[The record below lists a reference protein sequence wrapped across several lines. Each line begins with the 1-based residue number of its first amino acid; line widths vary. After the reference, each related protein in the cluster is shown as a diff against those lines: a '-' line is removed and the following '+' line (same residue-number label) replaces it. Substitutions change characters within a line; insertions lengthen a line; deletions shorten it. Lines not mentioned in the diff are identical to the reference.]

1 MRSRLSDLF
10 LVNVLTCGLE
20 ICMATG
26 TIYIPSML
34 LEAGVQEHFMTM
46 VLGVG
51 PVLGLLFVPPLGSAS
66 DGWSSRYGRRRPFI
80 WALCVGVM
88 LGLVV
93 IPHTPQIAALF
104 SKQHHQ
110 WLEVPLLVIAI
121 CLMQFCGQACF
132 TPLEALVS
140 DLYPGE
146 EESRRAFSVYSL
158 MLSLGGCV
166 GYLLPAVDWSTLGAT
181 AYLGGQEA
189 FIYTLLIVIFLICL
203 MTTAF
208 ISEEQTA
215 GLGGSGL
222 EGSRRVQTLSCS
234 WPHGLFSVS
243 QVLQRTLASLLSVV
257 IRLYSLCS
265 SMPKVISRLFVAEL
279 CSWMALMTF
288 VLFYTDFVGEGLYGG
303 VPNAKPGSLERLRY
317 EEGVRMASL
326 GLFLQCVASVGFS
339 LLMERMVAC
348 VGARALYMSSVALL
362 AMTTAVMTMSHN
374 IVLVTMMAAA
384 TGFTFC
390 TLQVLPY
397 TLTCLYHSDKQVF
410 FSSSR
415 VKLPSSWDEQEV
427 MKSSQMQSSTKYRS
441 TNGFVNGH
449 SVNIGLSSSKPTLN
463 KPAVSTSPN
472 LHVSL
477 PVDTPTASSP
487 PPRGMCL
494 DIAILDSAYLLSQV
508 VPSLFMGSIVQLFH
522 SVTSYMACASVLS
535 LLAVYFSSKIVFDR
549 ADMEILK
556 SGR

>member
-1 MRSRLSDLF
+1 MRGRLYDLF

-26 TIYIPSML
+26 TIYIPPML
-34 LEAGVQEHFMTM
+34 LEAGMEERFMTM
-46 VLGVG
+46 VLAVG
-51 PVLGLLFVPPLGSAS
+51 PVLGLIFIPPIGSAS
-66 DGWSSRYGRRRPFI
+66 DSWSSRYGRRRPFI
-80 WALCVGVM
+80 WALCVGVL

-93 IPHTPQIAALF
+93 IPHAPQIAALF
-104 SKQHHQ
+104 STQHHQ
-110 WLEVPLLVIAI
+110 WLEVLLLVVAI
-121 CLMQFCGQACF
+121 CVMQFCGQACF
-132 TPLEALVS
+132 TPVEALVS

-189 FIYTLLIVIFLICL
+189 FIYSLLIVIFLICL
-203 MTTAF
+203 MTTTF

-215 GLGGSGL
+215 GLGGGGL
-222 EGSRRVQTLSCS
+222 EVSRRVPSLWSFCS
-234 WPHGLFSVS
+234 WPRRLFSLT
-243 QVLQRTLASLLSVV
+243 QLLRRTLTSLLSVV
-257 IRLYSLCS
+257 PRFYSLCS
-265 SMPKVISRLFVAEL
+265 NMPAVIARLFVAEL

-288 VLFYTDFVGEGLYGG
+288 VLFYTDFVGEGLYNG
-303 VPNAKPGSLERLRY
+303 VPSAKPGSPERIRY
-317 EEGVRMASL
+317 EEGVRVASL

-348 VGARALYMSSVALL
+348 VGARALYVSSVALL
-362 AMTTAVMTMSHN
+362 ALTTAVMTVSHN
-374 IVLVTMMAAA
+374 VVLVTVMAAA
-384 TGFTFC
+384 SGYTFC

-415 VKLPSSWDEQEV
+415 VKLPTSRDELE
-427 MKSSQMQSSTKYRS
+427 KLKLAQMQLSTKYRS
-441 TNGFVNGH
+441 TNGCANGH
-449 SVNIGLSSSKPTLN
+449 PANMHSKPT
-463 KPAVSTSPN
+463 VSTSLN
-472 LHVSL
+472 LHVTL
-477 PVDTPTASSP
+477 PVDTSPTSSQ

-522 SVTSYMACASVLS
+522 SVTIYMACASVLS
-535 LLAVYFSSKIVFDR
+535 LLAVYFASKIVFDR
-549 ADMEILK
+549 ADMEMLQ
-556 SGR
+556 

>member
-20 ICMATG
+20 VCMATG
-26 TIYIPSML
+26 TIYIPPML
-34 LEAGVQEHFMTM
+34 LEAGMEERFMTM

-51 PVLGLLFVPPLGSAS
+51 PVLGFIFIPPLGSAS

-80 WALCVGVM
+80 WALCAGVM
-88 LGLVV
+88 LGLLV
-93 IPHTPQIAALF
+93 IPHAPQLAALF
-104 SKQHHQ
+104 SEESHQ
-110 WLEVPLLVIAI
+110 RLEVLLLVAAI
-121 CLMQFCGQACF
+121 CVLQFCGQACF

-166 GYLLPAVDWSTLGAT
+166 GYLLSAVDWSTLGAT

-189 FIYTLLIVIFLICL
+189 FIYSLLIIIFLICL
-203 MTTAF
+203 MSTAF

-215 GLGGSGL
+215 EHLGG
-222 EGSRRVQTLSCS
+222 GSEAVRKASNTWNLCS
-234 WPHGLFSVS
+234 WPRGMSSVTQLLHQS
-243 QVLQRTLASLLSVV
+243 LASFLSVV
-257 IRLYSLCS
+257 PRLYSLCR

-288 VLFYTDFVGEGLYGG
+288 VLFYTDFVGEGLYNG
-303 VPNAKPGSLERLRY
+303 VPSATPGSLERLRY

-339 LLMERMVAC
+339 LLMERMVAWL
-348 VGARALYMSSVALL
+348 GARTLYLSSVALL
-362 AMTTAVMTMSHN
+362 ALTTAVMTMSHN
-374 IVLVTMMAAA
+374 VVLVTAMAAA
-384 TGFTFC
+384 TGYTFC

-410 FSSSR
+410 FSNNRAKSPVR
-415 VKLPSSWDEQEV
+415 RDELE
-427 MKSSQMQSSTKYRS
+427 KINSSTKYRS
-441 TNGFVNGH
+441 SNGCVNGH
-449 SVNIGLSSSKPTLN
+449 PVSIHS
-463 KPAVSTSPN
+463 KPAVSPSLN
-472 LHVSL
+472 VHVSV
-477 PVDTPTASSP
+477 PMDMSP
-487 PPRGMCL
+487 SPSQPPRGMCL

-508 VPSLFMGSIVQLFH
+508 VPSLFMGSIVQVFH
-522 SVTSYMACASVLS
+522 SVTVYMASASILS
-535 LLAVYFSSKIVFDR
+535 LLAVYFASKIVFDR
-549 ADMEILK
+549 VDMEMLK
-556 SGR
+556 